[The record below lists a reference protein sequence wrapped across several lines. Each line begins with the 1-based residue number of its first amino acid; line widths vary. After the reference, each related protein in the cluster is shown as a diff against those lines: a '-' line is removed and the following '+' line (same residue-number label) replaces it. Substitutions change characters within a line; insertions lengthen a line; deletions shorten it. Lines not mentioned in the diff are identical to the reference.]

1 MCIFRYTQLGCYA
14 FFHCLRSVILVA
26 YNFCLFCHLLKVLT
40 VISQVPIKS
49 IIISYYLLFA
59 AALDKPHFG
68 VHPTN
73 MIVPEHLAAI
83 LQCQILGVPS
93 PVVSWTFNGQP
104 VNDISDRYILSN
116 GSLYFAPPVNRSYA
130 GQYVC
135 SGQNSAGSVS
145 SGAVLF
151 RVACK

>member
-1 MCIFRYTQLGCYA
+1 MY
-14 FFHCLRSVILVA
+14 FFDTLNWAAIIHCLRSVILVA
-26 YNFCLFCHLLKVLT
+26 YNFCLFCHLLKLLT